1 MLQYDLFIS
10 EDNDFEKPDV
20 TLVNVP
26 EDDMKTLVK
35 LFDKYGSVNVFAKVI
50 LDDQEAD

>member
-1 MLQYDLFIS
+1 MLKYDLFIS
-10 EDNDFEKPDV
+10 EDADLETPDV

-26 EDDMKTLVK
+26 EPDMKTMVK
-35 LFDKYGSVNVFAKVI
+35 LLDKYGSVNVFAKVM